1 MNAFELKTWMQPHLD
16 RVEQALS
23 QGIAADS
30 PAQLGEA
37 MRYAVLDGGKRLRP
51 LLVLATAEAVGNE
64 ASSAAALRAACAIEL
79 IHAYSLVHDDMPCM
93 DNDVLRRGKPTVHV
107 QFGEAQALLAGDA
120 LQTLAFEFLTP
131 QDASVPAAVQAACV
145 GLLARASGYQ
155 GMAGGQAIDLASVGQ
170 RLGEDQLRQMHRL
183 KTGALLLCSVHMG
196 AACVPGVPAAVQAAL
211 SRFGQALGLAFQ
223 VVDDVLDVTADSAT
237 LGKTAGKDEAAD
249 KPTYVALMGLD
260 AAKAYA
266 DALAAEAV
274 QALADTG
281 LPEARL
287 AALRALTA
295 MVVERNN

>member
-1 MNAFELKTWMQPHLD
+1 MQPHLD

-266 DALAAEAV
+266 DALASEAM

-281 LPEARL
+281 LPDDRL

>member
-1 MNAFELKTWMQPHLD
+1 MSVDLKVWMQPHLD

-23 QGIAADS
+23 AGIAAQS
-30 PAQLGEA
+30 PAALGQA

-64 ASSAAALRAACAIEL
+64 ASSVAALNAACAIEL

-131 QDASVPAAVQAACV
+131 QDANVPASVQAACV

-170 RLGEDQLRQMHRL
+170 RLSEDQLRQMHRL
-183 KTGALLLCSVHMG
+183 KTGALLLCSVQMG

-266 DALAAEAV
+266 DALAAQAM

-281 LPEARL
+281 LPDDRL

>member
-1 MNAFELKTWMQPHLD
+1 
-16 RVEQALS
+16 
-23 QGIAADS
+23 
-30 PAQLGEA
+30 
-37 MRYAVLDGGKRLRP
+37 
-51 LLVLATAEAVGNE
+51 
-64 ASSAAALRAACAIEL
+64 
-79 IHAYSLVHDDMPCM
+79 M

-131 QDASVPAAVQAACV
+131 PDDRVPVAVQAACV

-170 RLGEDQLRQMHRL
+170 RLSEDQLRQMHRL
-183 KTGALLLCSVHMG
+183 KTGALLLCSVQMG
-196 AACVPGVPAAVQAAL
+196 AACVPGVSAPVQAAL
-211 SRFGQALGLAFQ
+211 QRFGEALGLAFQ

-266 DALAAEAV
+266 DALAAQAM